1 MSEFRIAV
9 KKPGGAAFNRALPS
23 IADEAF
29 FSQRDGP
36 IRIPNNTPFPS
47 VF

>member
-9 KKPGGAAFNRALPS
+9 KKPGGTAFNRALPN

-29 FSQRDGP
+29 SPQRDGS
-36 IRIPNNTPFPS
+36 IRIPNNIPFPS